1 MKRLLP
7 LLMLP
12 FLAACLEPV
21 NLDENGQVIPTPPP
35 PLPPQVVAAM
45 EPGIPRAFVFELGNG
60 CWGVGIEASEPR
72 SGRALRDAN
81 GNWVCNDGVV
91 APDAVAVAPAET
103 EAPA

>member
-12 FLAACLEPV
+12 LLAACLEPV
-21 NLDENGQVIPTPPP
+21 QLDENGQVIPPAPP
-35 PLPPQVVAAM
+35 PLPPQVQAAM
-45 EPGIPRAFVFELGNG
+45 APGIPRAFVFELGNG
-60 CWGVGIEASEPR
+60 CWAVGIEASEPR
-72 SGRALRDAN
+72 AGRALRDEN

-91 APDAVAVAPAET
+91 APDAVAVAPAAT